1 MRLRQCERM
10 DDAADLAFRTRDY
23 ERKANYKAPWFV
35 QVWYVLWRSMV
46 AQTRD
51 KSITV
56 ARMLQNLVMA
66 ATIGVVYLQQDT
78 SKQETIPNLSGAF
91 FIFLTNQTFG
101 NFYTVLNGLPS
112 ELNLFFREHQSGM
125 YRVMAYFLAK
135 NIAEIPIFVITP
147 IIFTTITYFLI
158 GLSLEVESF
167 FITLCT
173 LLLVS
178 LVAVSIGYM
187 VATMTGS
194 VDIALAVSPPIMLPF
209 MLLGG
214 YLLDLGSMPDW
225 IAWTQYLSWFR
236 HGFEALL
243 YNEWSRNT
251 PLNCTYEASAAND
264 LPCFRTTE
272 AILQQYGLS
281 GSNNLVMNFSALLG
295 MIFVFRFLALIA
307 LYLRAKE
314 PKLQTGSRRPKSTL
328 AGLLTSQME

>member
-1 MRLRQCERM
+1 M
-10 DDAADLAFRTRDY
+10 DDASDLPFRARDY
-23 ERKANYKAPWFV
+23 VRKANYKAAWYV
-35 QVWYVLWRSMV
+35 QVWYVLWRSIT

-91 FIFLTNQTFG
+91 FIFCTNQTFG

-125 YRVMAYFLAK
+125 YRVISYFLAK
-135 NIAEIPIFVITP
+135 NLAEIPIFVITP
-147 IIFTTITYFLI
+147 VIFTTVTYFLI
-158 GLSLEVESF
+158 GLSLEAESF
-167 FITLCT
+167 FITLAII
-173 LLLVS
+173 LLVS
-178 LVAVSIGYM
+178 LVAVSVGYM
-187 VATMTGS
+187 VATLTGS

-225 IAWTQYLSWFR
+225 LAWTQYLSWFR
-236 HGFEALL
+236 HGYEALL

-251 PLNCTYEASAAND
+251 PLNCTYEDNSKIND

-272 AILQQYGLS
+272 AILQQYGLD
-281 GSNNLVMNFSALLG
+281 GKNHLVMNFAALTI
-295 MIFVFRFLALIA
+295 MVFVFRFLAFLA

-314 PKLQTGSRRPKSTL
+314 PKLQTGFRKKDGKPTIP
-328 AGLLTSQME
+328 GLLTSQME